1 MILLDRLSKAYD
13 GRPVLE
19 KFSLILPDRGIVAL
33 KGPSGCG
40 KTTLLRLLA
49 GLDTPDSGSI
59 EGMAGRR
66 ISVVF
71 QEDRLLPWRTARDNL
86 ALVRPEA
93 TPAEIDRLLETLGLK
108 GEGDKFPDA
117 LSGGMRRRVAV
128 GRALL
133 YGGDIYLLDEPFTG
147 LDPETKA
154 RVMQPFAA
162 LGKERLILLIT
173 HDAAEAERLAG
184 RVLTASGP
192 PLRVEG

>member
-1 MILLDRLSKAYD
+1 MALR
-13 GRPVLE
+13 GR
-19 KFSLILPDRGIVAL
+19 
-33 KGPSGCG
+33 
-40 KTTLLRLLA
+40 
-49 GLDTPDSGSI
+49 
-59 EGMAGRR
+59 
-66 ISVVF
+66 
-71 QEDRLLPWRTARDNL
+71 
-86 ALVRPEA
+86 
-93 TPAEIDRLLETLGLK
+93 
-108 GEGDKFPDA
+108 GDKFPDA